1 MARGK
6 SLKIFMMDG
15 SAAGRW
21 VCTLAGR
28 TTKAYRIPR
37 ALLKKCSD
45 IDELKR
51 PAAYLLLGM
60 KIIPGDQLFILEKQK
75 MLTLD

>member
-6 SLKIFMMDG
+6 SIKIFMMDG
-15 SAAGRW
+15 DAAGRW

-37 ALLKKCSD
+37 TLLKKCSD

-51 PAAYLLLGM
+51 PAIMY
-60 KIIPGDQLFILEKQK
+60 P
-75 MLTLD
+75 

>member
-15 SAAGRW
+15 DAAGRW

-28 TTKAYRIPR
+28 TTKAYKIPR
-37 ALLKKCSD
+37 IDVKKCGD
-45 IDELKR
+45 RKDL
-51 PAAYLLLGM
+51 AACGIYF
-60 KIIPGDQLFILEKQK
+60 LFGR
-75 MLTLD
+75 